1 LNSNPDNLIR
11 LLSLARKLSTREGFV
26 DEYFHR
32 LPESDSCG
40 DAYWSVED
48 DHQTIFGRTRYNGHD
63 TFKTILSKW
72 NRARQ
77 SMISI

>member
-1 LNSNPDNLIR
+1 MNLNPDNLIR

-26 DEYFHR
+26 DEYFKRLKDHR
-32 LPESDSCG
+32 SHG
-40 DAYWSVED
+40 DAYWSVEH
-48 DHQTIFGRTRYNGHD
+48 DHMDLFGRTRYNGHD

-77 SMISI
+77 G